1 MEKAVIYARYST
13 DKQTYQSI
21 EGQIRDCET
30 FAKNVGLV
38 VINKYIDEA
47 ITGKKDTRPDFQ
59 RMIKDSEKRLFQY
72 VIVYQLDR
80 FSRDKYD
87 SAHYKHALKKNGVK
101 VLSAKEN
108 ISDAP
113 EGILMEAMLEGMAQY
128 YSAELSRKVKRGM
141 YESFLK
147 GYVLANAPYGY
158 DAVPVEVG
166 KRAKKHEVNEQEAA
180 IVRGVFNDYAGGKS
194 VLEIKDDLDAR
205 KIKNKRGV
213 PFAVNSIIN
222 MLNNYRYIGTL
233 TLNGEQKENV
243 IPPIVSRETFDAVQ
257 KRLDHNKVRHQHRV
271 HEHFL
276 LTTKTYCAYCK
287 SLVGGETGT
296 SKTGLRHRYY
306 KCYSKKRHRKEC
318 DQLVYQKYEFENA
331 VIDAILDMLC
341 KDGMIESI
349 ATQLVSYNQQL
360 RQNPDLERYELQLA
374 GVKRKIGGY
383 LEAIEQGII
392 TSDTKSRMLEL
403 ESEKADLLFKI
414 DKENLA
420 LPIQLDYYEVLY
432 WFEQFKD
439 GDATDNEFRERLID
453 TFVNKIVSYNDYFV
467 IVFNIKGADGSKI
480 TIKQILENIEK
491 PSQTLNQKS
500 SSGSHLERAMRI
512 ELTHPAWK
520 AGVLPLNYS
529 REFAIII
536 HQVPIIKNF
545 LSVCYSIFL
554 KLSSPSP

>member
-166 KRAKKHEVNEQEAA
+166 KRAKRHEVNEQEAE

-213 PFAVNSIIN
+213 PFAVNSILN

-233 TLNGEQKENV
+233 TFNGEQKENV
-243 IPPIVSRETFDAVQ
+243 IPPIVSRETFAEVR
-257 KRLDHNKVRHQHRV
+257 KKLNYNKERHQHKTN
-271 HEHFL
+271 EHFL
-276 LTTKTYCAYCK
+276 LTTRVFCGYCESCLSGDTCTNKQGATY
-287 SLVGGETGT
+287 
-296 SKTGLRHRYY
+296 RYY
-306 KCYSKKRHRKEC
+306 KCSTKKRHRKEC
-318 DQLVYQKYEFENA
+318 EQNTFAKIEFENV
-331 VIDAILDMLC
+331 VIDAILDMLRQ
-341 KDGMIESI
+341 DGMIENI
-349 ATQLVSYNQQL
+349 ATQLISYNKQL
-360 RQNPDLERYELQLA
+360 RQNLDLERYELQLA
-374 GVKRKIGGY
+374 SVKKKISGY
-383 LEAIEQGII
+383 LAAIEEGII

-420 LPIQLDYYEVLY
+420 LPIQLDYYEVLH
-432 WFEQFKD
+432 WFSQFKD

-453 TFVNKIVSYNDYFV
+453 TFVNKIISYNDYF
-467 IVFNIKGADGSKI
+467 IIAFNIKGTDGKKL
-480 TIKQILENIEK
+480 TVKQIKEK
-491 PSQTLNQKS
+491 TTPQLNECGFTPSGAEDEGRTRDLLLGK
-500 SSGSHLERAMRI
+500 E
-512 ELTHPAWK
+512 THYHCATS
-520 AGVLPLNYS
+520 AGH
-529 REFAIII
+529 ETII
-536 HQVPIIKNF
+536 
-545 LSVCYSIFL
+545 L
-554 KLSSPSP
+554 